1 MKCLMKYE
9 WVKLMR
15 CHLPQG
21 KGIMGA
27 YTRLA
32 SRAAFRKGQA
42 EYCGYTNEVN
52 AGEWS
57 GCIVGVKSILGV
69 KKCEDA
75 FSVLNKLSELG
86 YISYTL
92 DEETKKLTYKI
103 NDWVVKCSGR
113 HDGKSH
119 FTQASYCCSQKF

>member
-1 MKCLMKYE
+1 MKCLTKYE

-21 KGIMGA
+21 KGIMGS

-32 SRAAFRKGQA
+32 SRTAFREGQA

-52 AGEWS
+52 VGELS
-57 GCIVGVKSILGV
+57 GGIVGVKSILGV
-69 KKCEDA
+69 KKREYA
-75 FSVLNKLSELG
+75 FSILNKLSELG

-92 DEETKKLTYKI
+92 DE
-103 NDWVVKCSGR
+103 
-113 HDGKSH
+113 
-119 FTQASYCCSQKF
+119 